1 MSAPHSQSEP
11 RYLHIV
17 FAVAVAAALPVAFLT
32 MMFDSIG
39 KDPNGPLLYLAV
51 LLIPA
56 LIGFAAHVLAITID
70 SNLPNPPL
78 ALAAVFSLA
87 ASMVAFLVAFKWF
100 IN

>member
-1 MSAPHSQSEP
+1 MSNVPTQSEP
-11 RYLHIV
+11 RNLHIV

-39 KDPNGPLLYLAV
+39 KDPIGPILYLAV

-56 LIGFAAHVLAITID
+56 LFGFAAHVLAITVD

-78 ALAAVFSLA
+78 ALAAVFSFA
-87 ASMVAFLVAFKWF
+87 ASIIAFLVTLNWF
-100 IN
+100 IS